1 MKKICLLLVLGLLVQ
16 PVFSATYYY
25 KVANNRYVTPYSSTN
40 FMLSPRK
47 FSNVD
52 INNPDMLFIQG
63 LLAGTALY
71 SGRLNPSLTPA
82 LRTSRG
88 NVLSYL
94 DPYIVRI
101 DGVDY
106 VLVKDSKD
114 FNWSIE
120 NILGSEDS
128 KDDLFASLKKLES
141 DGNSAKLSVK
151 ELQNANIRFV
161 KLNADGSLA
170 LNDRKLDYDINK
182 VLYIDMKNLRTA
194 LGNKNQDGTFGYFY
208 VYIKEE
214 TGKKAVPGRVT
225 FEEKSELHKY
235 VK

>member
-114 FNWSIE
+114 SKVIDYYDNVDDPNVNMLVEMNW
-120 NILGSEDS
+120 DY
-128 KDDLFASLKKLES
+128 FLE
-141 DGNSAKLSVK
+141 L
-151 ELQNANIRFV
+151 
-161 KLNADGSLA
+161 
-170 LNDRKLDYDINK
+170 
-182 VLYIDMKNLRTA
+182 
-194 LGNKNQDGTFGYFY
+194 
-208 VYIKEE
+208 EE
-214 TGKKAVPGRVT
+214 
-225 FEEKSELHKY
+225 E
-235 VK
+235 